1 MSPQLPAI
9 TVMRCAV
16 TQSVDIFTFFTTI
29 VRKNNGHPRTK
40 VNLRISVSQ
49 VKILIR
55 FNENLRNISKKMLR
69 SFQATQFTAVLISN
83 TASDGD

>member
-1 MSPQLPAI
+1 MK
-9 TVMRCAV
+9 CAV

-29 VRKNNGHPRTK
+29 VRKNGHPRTK

-69 SFQATQFTAVLISN
+69 SFQATQFTAVLISS